1 MKNVNHYV
9 AVGIILLVV
18 GGLNWGL
25 VGIFNFDLVEFLFG
39 SATVLTRIVYTLVG
53 LAAVGIGIWLPS
65 AACGCTYLSRKS
77 PSSAG

>member
-1 MKNVNHYV
+1 MKNINHYAV
-9 AVGIILLVV
+9 VGIILLVV

-25 VGIFNFDLVEFLFG
+25 VGIFNFDLVQYLFG

-53 LAAVGIGIWLPS
+53 LAAIGIGIWLPS
-65 AACGCTYLSRKS
+65 TACGCTYLSNKN